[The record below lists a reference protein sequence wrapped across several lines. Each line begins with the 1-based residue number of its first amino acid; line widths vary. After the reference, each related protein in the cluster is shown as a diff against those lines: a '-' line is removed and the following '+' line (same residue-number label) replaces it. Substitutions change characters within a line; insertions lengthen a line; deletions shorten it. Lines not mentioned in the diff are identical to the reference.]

1 MNALFFLD
9 NWQLKLSLMIG
20 ITLIGLSSF
29 AQTVSD
35 LTPEKKLELIRQE
48 LVESVL
54 KESTVVKST
63 SWIDT
68 NGTLR
73 QSSSFKSN
81 MQVRGIK
88 VLSYDLRNQTAEKRK
103 VYWDNDP
110 KENKTTLEKKYK
122 VSITAKSKNCTA
134 LKDTKQF
141 KHLVSMSIEHS
152 PLWNSNN
159 LHAANE
165 LKNLIGSYFKETSNT
180 QKTWHLLWS
189 ESSVLT
195 PYEKVLTNT
204 LSTPSP
210 WLMQLRIS
218 PEVAQEQDGLPKVL
232 RRFSNQDTEFQTLTR
247 LHLRLISK
255 KTNEIFFENN
265 RVVNLNSEH
274 LLWDAPKLRADSLQE
289 IQKITYDWSSAISS
303 KFNCLDFQP
312 QINVAGNS
320 IHLNAGLTS
329 GVTVGDEWLLI
340 DSSLIPRRMIEDGS
354 LKKTVL
360 ATVRKTGLYD
370 SELEVLA
377 GSGDAVKTNWLAL
390 STSTQY

>member
-110 KENKTTLEKKYK
+110 KENKTTLEKK
-122 VSITAKSKNCTA
+122 I
-134 LKDTKQF
+134 
-141 KHLVSMSIEHS
+141 
-152 PLWNSNN
+152 
-159 LHAANE
+159 
-165 LKNLIGSYFKETSNT
+165 
-180 QKTWHLLWS
+180 
-189 ESSVLT
+189 
-195 PYEKVLTNT
+195 
-204 LSTPSP
+204 
-210 WLMQLRIS
+210 
-218 PEVAQEQDGLPKVL
+218 
-232 RRFSNQDTEFQTLTR
+232 
-247 LHLRLISK
+247 
-255 KTNEIFFENN
+255 
-265 RVVNLNSEH
+265 
-274 LLWDAPKLRADSLQE
+274 
-289 IQKITYDWSSAISS
+289 
-303 KFNCLDFQP
+303 
-312 QINVAGNS
+312 
-320 IHLNAGLTS
+320 
-329 GVTVGDEWLLI
+329 
-340 DSSLIPRRMIEDGS
+340 
-354 LKKTVL
+354 
-360 ATVRKTGLYD
+360 
-370 SELEVLA
+370 
-377 GSGDAVKTNWLAL
+377 
-390 STSTQY
+390 